1 MDIIVVSARLAKA
14 RSISISPHR
23 ALLLAIGVVTMLIA
37 LSAGLG
43 LLAQRFLPGAP
54 ADRDAA
60 ADPHAQS
67 YLRDSLKV
75 MSAKLGE
82 MQGRLLK
89 LNSIGERVSRL
100 AGLKPKDLAFD
111 GESARG
117 GSLILASPT
126 PLSMNELQQAIDRF
140 SRDVNDDTDKLGVLE
155 AVLTDTNA
163 RKRLEPSA
171 YPVAAG
177 LFSSNFGW
185 RLDPF
190 TGQRAFH
197 EGVDFTADEGT
208 TILAAASGIVVTSE
222 YHAQYGNVVEIDHGN
237 DLVTRYGHA
246 SARFVK
252 VGDLIQRGTRI
263 GEVGNTGRSTGAH
276 LHFEVRQRGVPQ
288 DPTRFLQGSG

>member
-14 RSISISPHR
+14 RSISIGRRR
-23 ALLLAIGVVTMLIA
+23 AALIVVGAMTVLVA

-54 ADRDAA
+54 AGWNAA
-60 ADPHAQS
+60 ADPYAQS
-67 YLRDSLKV
+67 YLHDSLKV

-82 MQGRLLK
+82 MQARLLK

-100 AGLKPKDLAFD
+100 AGLEPKDLAFD
-111 GESARG
+111 VESPRG
-117 GSLILASPT
+117 GSLILAPPT
-126 PLSMNELQQAIDRF
+126 PLSMDELQQAIDRF
-140 SRDVNDDTDKLGVLE
+140 SRDVDDDTDKLGVLE

-163 RKRLEPSA
+163 RKRLEPTA

-208 TILAAASGIVVTSE
+208 AILAAASGVVVTSE

-252 VGDLIQRGTRI
+252 VGDLVQRGTRI

-276 LHFEVRQRGVPQ
+276 LHFEVRLRGVPQ
-288 DPTRFLQGSG
+288 DPARFLQGSG

>member
-14 RSISISPHR
+14 RSISISR
-23 ALLLAIGVVTMLIA
+23 RRALALAVVALLLMVA
-37 LSAGLG
+37 LSAGIG
-43 LLAQRFLPGAP
+43 VLAQRFLPAP
-54 ADRDAA
+54 PASPDRD
-60 ADPHAQS
+60 DPHAQS
-67 YLRDSLKV
+67 YLRDSLKM
-75 MSAKLGE
+75 MSARLGE
-82 MQGRLLK
+82 MQARLLR
-89 LNSIGERVSRL
+89 LNAIGERVSRL
-100 AGLKPKDLAFD
+100 AGLKPKELAFD
-111 GESARG
+111 PESPRG
-117 GSLILASPT
+117 GSLNLSAPA
-126 PLSMNELQQAIDRF
+126 PLSMDDLQHAIENF
-140 SRDVNDDTDKLGVLE
+140 GRDVNDDTDRLSVLE
-155 AVLTDTNA
+155 AVLMDSNA
-163 RKRLEPSA
+163 RRRLEPTA

-208 TILAAASGIVVTSE
+208 PILAAASGVVVTSE

-252 VGDLIQRGTRI
+252 VGDLVQRGTRI

-276 LHFEVRQRGVPQ
+276 LHFEVRLRGVPQ
-288 DPTRFLQGSG
+288 DPARFVQGSG